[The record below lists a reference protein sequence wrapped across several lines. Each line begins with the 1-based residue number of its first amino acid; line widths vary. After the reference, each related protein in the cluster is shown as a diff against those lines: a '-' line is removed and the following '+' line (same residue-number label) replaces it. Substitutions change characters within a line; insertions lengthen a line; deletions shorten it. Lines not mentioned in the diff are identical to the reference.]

1 MEEMKRL
8 LMMRGKSTR
17 AVPLTTRVLG
27 SDVREWRGKISRF
40 WLKTVFRKPVGLFF
54 FCVVIFIIHTDE
66 EDNIDAL
73 STKAHI
79 DREELPP
86 VSRLRI
92 CLQEKRSKFLPLSV
106 IFGGSLTVL
115 ISVSCIN
122 HQTAEIFILKQGLQ
136 VLSHDDSME
145 RSLIPERWRRHS
157 TGRGSQEIGRGASDR
172 QQWWSSW
179 CI

>member
-1 MEEMKRL
+1 MTQQQQHQQQHIQYIEVVIDGGDEEVIDDERK
-8 LMMRGKSTR
+8 KYTCSPFDNTCTR
-17 AVPLTTRVLG
+17 IRCPRVTWQDL
-27 SDVREWRGKISRF
+27 KILAQDCFQETGRIIF
-40 WLKTVFRKPVGLFF
+40 LY
-54 FCVVIFIIHTDE
+54 CVVIFIIHTDE

-92 CLQEKRSKFLPLSV
+92 CLQERRSKFLPLSV

-122 HQTAEIFILKQGLQ
+122 HQTAEISNCLETRVTSFIT
-136 VLSHDDSME
+136 
-145 RSLIPERWRRHS
+145 R
-157 TGRGSQEIGRGASDR
+157 
-172 QQWWSSW
+172 
-179 CI
+179 